1 MTKSRKLI
9 GSMATFPAR
18 FGIISETLATIAPQL
33 DRLYLYVNDGFDDL
47 PDLSRLPNVVAMD
60 GRQHAGDMSARG
72 KIFPLKAV
80 KDSIVFTLDDDFIY
94 PPDYVRR
101 NLDLLEKMSGH
112 CVVTTHGGIMPPRVE
127 WYYQRTHVFVSRAAV
142 SGVQT
147 CALAGSGTMCFDQR
161 SLELDYSTLL
171 RETMVDIQIS
181 LAARA
186 ANLPILVLPRN
197 EEWLRPV
204 PTTGLWEEFR
214 ANGLTP
220 HTFLAREVDWSFDI
234 YADILRGA
242 LKKAG
247 VTAREIGLDPELED
261 CLDHGGLP
269 LHWRQSAAGYRHRV
283 QYLQLLARESVVAM

>member
-1 MTKSRKLI
+1 MAKARQHI
-9 GSMATFPAR
+9 GTMATSPAR
-18 FGIISETLATIAPQL
+18 FDSLEATLASIASQL

-47 PDLSRLPNVVAMD
+47 PDLSHLPNIVVMGA
-60 GRQHAGDMSARG
+60 REQAGNLSVG
-72 KIFPLKAV
+72 GGIFPLKSV
-80 KDSIVFTLDDDFIY
+80 TDSIVFMLGDYFIY

-101 NLDLLEKMSGH
+101 NLDLLNRMGGR
-112 CVVTTHGGIMPPRVE
+112 CVVTTCGSILPPRVD
-127 WYYQRTHVFVSRAAV
+127 WYHERVHEFAPDATIRA
-142 SGVQT
+142 VQA
-147 CALAGSGTMCFDQR
+147 CAIADSGTLCFDQR
-161 SLELDYSTLL
+161 SLKMDYPALL
-171 RETMVDIQIS
+171 HESAIDLRIS

-186 ANLPILVLPRN
+186 ANLPILVLPRK

-214 ANGLTP
+214 ANGLTS

-242 LKKAG
+242 LRKAG
-247 VTAREIGLDPELED
+247 VTAREIGLEPELED